1 MHSLA
6 NFTTSLTSS
15 FMSHLPPLFGT
26 SARFYYLTR
35 IKKRGKGGGVL
46 ERKSRIRN
54 NEGERKARGLT
65 RGEAPEKGFMALFY
79 VTLFFLLLLPQP
91 RRAPST
97 LFFLPFPSPHLPL
110 FSFHLNGC
118 VRRPVLRCSR
128 GPFSWVT
135 AEGRRRAHRGG
146 EGHKGAAA
154 AGISPL
160 TISSRPCR
168 KIRDTRKSI
177 STVVAPSS
185 PAVKPYYR
193 SLRKIPTRVVST
205 RSLLFFLFLFS
216 RCLAS
221 WVLSIIMRYRRNK
234 SMDKIFLRRRKKKEW

>member
-1 MHSLA
+1 M
-6 NFTTSLTSS
+6 T
-15 FMSHLPPLFGT
+15 HLPPLFGT

-97 LFFLPFPSPHLPL
+97 LFFLPLPSPHLPL

-205 RSLLFFLFLFS
+205 RSLLFFLFLFFTLS
-216 RCLAS
+216 RKLGVIDNYAIS
-221 WVLSIIMRYRRNK
+221 A
-234 SMDKIFLRRRKKKEW
+234 E